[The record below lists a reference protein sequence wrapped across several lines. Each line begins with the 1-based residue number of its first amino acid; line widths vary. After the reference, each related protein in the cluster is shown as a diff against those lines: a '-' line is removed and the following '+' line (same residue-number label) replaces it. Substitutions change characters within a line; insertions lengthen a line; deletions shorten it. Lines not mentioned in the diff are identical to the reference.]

1 MSVVSAIIEL
11 SANKPQQERETIMA
25 RSVSVK
31 IPTEVVIEMVETKI
45 ASIKEE
51 NATYPKRLEAY
62 NKEISSLLAKF
73 IKIAKDNADTDK
85 VRLNNGYR
93 CLSIVID
100 DSLFSGIEFP
110 TQPED
115 PNGYGRGSVLKELE
129 KTLKLLKL
137 TDQPSVTSSTYN
149 SVLDLL

>member
-1 MSVVSAIIEL
+1 
-11 SANKPQQERETIMA
+11 MA

-31 IPTEVVIEMVETKI
+31 IPTEKVIEMVESKI

-51 NATYPKRLEAY
+51 NATYPQRLEAY
-62 NKEISSLLAKF
+62 KKEMNSLLAKF
-73 IKIAKDNADTDK
+73 IKVAKDNADSDK
-85 VRLNNGYR
+85 VYLNNGYR
-93 CLSIVID
+93 CFSINISTD
-100 DSLFSGIEFP
+100 LTSGFEFP
-110 TQPED
+110 TQPLD
-115 PNGYGRGSVLKELE
+115 PTAYGRESQLRELE

>member
-1 MSVVSAIIEL
+1 MSVVSAIIDL
-11 SANKPQQERETIMA
+11 VTIKPQSKEKKMA

-31 IPTEVVIEMVETKI
+31 IPTEKVIEMVESKI

-62 NKEISSLLAKF
+62 KKEMNALLGKLV
-73 IKIAKDNADTDK
+73 KIAKDNTDNPD
-85 VRLNNGYR
+85 VYLSNGYR
-93 CLSIVID
+93 SFSINI
-100 DSLFSGIEFP
+100 SQTLTAGIEFP
-110 TQPED
+110 AQPLD
-115 PNGYGRGSVLKELE
+115 PNGYGRDSQLKELE

>member
-1 MSVVSAIIEL
+1 
-11 SANKPQQERETIMA
+11 MA

-62 NKEISSLLAKF
+62 KKEMSVVLAKL
-73 IKIAKDNADTDK
+73 IKIAKDNTDSK
-85 VRLNNGYR
+85 DVYLSNGYH
-93 CLSIVID
+93 CVSINI
-100 DSLFSGIEFP
+100 SKELFDQSTLP
-110 TQPED
+110 TQPLD
-115 PNGYGRGSVLKELE
+115 PNGYGRESQLKELE

>member
-1 MSVVSAIIEL
+1 
-11 SANKPQQERETIMA
+11 MA

-31 IPTEVVIEMVETKI
+31 IPTEKVIEMVETKI

-51 NATYPKRLEAY
+51 NATYPKRLEDY
-62 NKEISSLLAKF
+62 KKEMNALLAKF
-73 IKIAKDNADTDK
+73 IKVAKDNADNDK
-85 VRLNNGYR
+85 VYLNNGYR
-93 CLSIVID
+93 CVSINISTD
-100 DSLFSGIEFP
+100 LTSGFEFP
-110 TQPED
+110 TQPTD
-115 PNGYGRGSVLKELE
+115 PNGYGQHTQLKELE

>member
-62 NKEISSLLAKF
+62 KKEMSVVLAKL
-73 IKIAKDNADTDK
+73 IKIAKDNTDSK
-85 VRLNNGYR
+85 DVYLNNGYH
-93 CLSIVID
+93 CVSINI
-100 DSLFSGIEFP
+100 SKELFDQSTLP
-110 TQPED
+110 TQPLD
-115 PNGYGRGSVLKELE
+115 PNGYGRESQLKELE

>member
-51 NATYPKRLEAY
+51 NATYPQRVEAY
-62 NKEISSLLAKF
+62 KKEMNAVLLKL
-73 IKIAKDNADTDK
+73 IKVAKDNSDSKD
-85 VRLNNGYR
+85 VYVNNGYH
-93 CLSIVID
+93 CVSINISKD
-100 DSLFSGIEFP
+100 LFDLKTLPE
-110 TQPED
+110 QPQD

>member
-1 MSVVSAIIEL
+1 
-11 SANKPQQERETIMA
+11 MA

-31 IPTEVVIEMVETKI
+31 IPTDKVIEMVEQKI

-51 NATYPKRLEAY
+51 NATYPQRLEAY
-62 NKEISSLLAKF
+62 KKEMNALLAKF
-73 IKIAKDNADTDK
+73 IKVAKDNADSES
-85 VRLNNGYR
+85 VYVNNGYR
-93 CLSIVID
+93 CVSINISTD
-100 DSLFSGIEFP
+100 LASGFEFP
-110 TQPED
+110 TQPTD
-115 PNGYGRGSVLKELE
+115 PNGYGQHTQLKELE

>member
-1 MSVVSAIIEL
+1 
-11 SANKPQQERETIMA
+11 MA

-31 IPTEVVIEMVETKI
+31 IPTEKVIEMVESKI

-51 NATYPKRLEAY
+51 NATYPQRLEAY
-62 NKEISSLLAKF
+62 KKEMNSLLGKL
-73 IKIAKDNADTDK
+73 IKIAKDNSDSEN
-85 VRLNNGYR
+85 VYLNNGYR
-93 CLSIVID
+93 CFSINI
-100 DSLFSGIEFP
+100 SQTLASGIEFP
-110 TQPED
+110 TQPTD
-115 PNGYGRGSVLKELE
+115 PNGYGQHTQLKELE

>member
-1 MSVVSAIIEL
+1 
-11 SANKPQQERETIMA
+11 MA

-31 IPTEVVIEMVETKI
+31 IPTAKVIEMVENKI

-62 NKEISSLLAKF
+62 KKEMNSLLTKF
-73 IKIAKDNADTDK
+73 IKVAKDNADTDK

-93 CLSIVID
+93 CVSINIED
-100 DSLFSGIEFP
+100 TLFAEFDFPKEPISP
-110 TQPED
+110 TA
-115 PNGYGRGSVLKELE
+115 YGRASQLTELE
-129 KTLKLLKL
+129 KTLRLLKM
-137 TDQPSVTSSTYN
+137 TEQETVTSSTYN

>member
-1 MSVVSAIIEL
+1 
-11 SANKPQQERETIMA
+11 MA

-51 NATYPKRLEAY
+51 NATYPQRVEAY
-62 NKEISSLLAKF
+62 KKEMNAVLLKLV
-73 IKIAKDNADTDK
+73 KIAKDNADSKD
-85 VRLNNGYR
+85 VYVNNGYH
-93 CLSIVID
+93 CVTINITKE
-100 DSLFSGIEFP
+100 LFDQTTLPE
-110 TQPED
+110 QPQD
-115 PNGYGRGSVLKELE
+115 PNGYGRGSQLKELE

>member
-31 IPTEVVIEMVETKI
+31 IPTEKVIEMVENKI

-51 NATYPKRLEAY
+51 NATYPQRLEAY
-62 NKEISSLLAKF
+62 KKEMNSLLGKL
-73 IKIAKDNADTDK
+73 IKIAKDNSDSEN
-85 VRLNNGYR
+85 VYLNNGYR
-93 CLSIVID
+93 CFSINI
-100 DSLFSGIEFP
+100 SQTLASGIEFP
-110 TQPED
+110 TQPTD
-115 PNGYGRGSVLKELE
+115 PNGYGQHTQLKELE